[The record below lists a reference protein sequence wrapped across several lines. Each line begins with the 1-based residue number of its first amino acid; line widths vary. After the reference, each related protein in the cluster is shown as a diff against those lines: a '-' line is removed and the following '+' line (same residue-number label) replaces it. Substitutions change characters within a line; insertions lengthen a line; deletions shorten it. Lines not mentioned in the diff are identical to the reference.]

1 MTTEVTAWKRLVAEA
16 VTTDPSAPLQLESFG
31 AANQIIGYRIYYML
45 QFAKR
50 AGLTH
55 VSLLTDGGFW
65 IDEATDWLIESGV
78 DEIVLVAANGQLAGP
93 LADRVRSLAARGP
106 HVPSVTVQ
114 ALVIAAPLAL

>member
-1 MTTEVTAWKRLVAEA
+1 MTTEVMAWKRLVAEA
-16 VTTDPSAPLQLESFG
+16 ATTDPSAPLQLESFG

-50 AGLTH
+50 AG
-55 VSLLTDGGFW
+55 LTDGGFW

-93 LADRVRSLAARGP
+93 LADRVRSLAARSP
-106 HVPSVTVQ
+106 QVPSVSVQ
-114 ALVIAAPLAL
+114 ALVARDAGSYSCEGQ

>member
-1 MTTEVTAWKRLVAEA
+1 MTTEVMAWKRLVAEA
-16 VTTDPSAPLQLESFG
+16 ATTDPSAPLQLESFG

-93 LADRVRSLAARGP
+93 LAERVRSLAARGP
-106 HVPSVTVQ
+106 LVPSVSVR
-114 ALVIAAPLAL
+114 ASVIAAPLGL